1 MNEEHLHKLAREC
14 FLKYDKDSNSKLDRD
29 ELKKLLSETAT
40 DLKIEAPTTTEI
52 DMLFEQFDENSD
64 NHLSEKEF
72 FELFKVIYQMK

>member
-14 FLKYDKDSNSKLDRD
+14 FLKYDNDSNSKLDRD

-40 DLKIEAPTTTEI
+40 ELKIEAPTTTEI
-52 DMLFEQFDENSD
+52 DMLFEQIDENSD